1 MISPLR
7 EGTKKRR
14 VLLGFYTGAK
24 LHRFAAEHIGDHAL
38 HSTVSTLERTGLRFD
53 RKTITV
59 PTRWGSDTHVT
70 LYWLA
75 SESYLLAAQLLGY
88 GDHFVPKK
96 ELADE
101 VCNLRSGGNDGAY
114 QKTI

>member
-7 EGTKKRR
+7 DGTKKRR
-14 VLLGFYTGAK
+14 VLLEFYTGQK
-24 LHRFAAEHIGDHAL
+24 LHRFDAEHIGDHAL

-53 RKTITV
+53 RKTVTV

-75 SESYLLAAQLLGY
+75 PESYLLAAELLGL
-88 GDHFVPKK
+88 G
-96 ELADE
+96 ELNHLL
-101 VCNLRSGGNDGAY
+101 VF
-114 QKTI
+114 